1 MKRNKKNEE
10 LERFLKSN
18 PNLGFFE
25 AKNYTMK
32 ETRNINLLTKK
43 SC

>member
-18 PNLGFFE
+18 HNLGFLE
-25 AKNYTMK
+25 AKKLYD
-32 ETRNINLLTKK
+32 ERNKK
-43 SC
+43 Y